1 MSGALPPSADSM
13 RSQAVADGTSTFKRI
28 GILRLSW
35 PLLVVTLVTL
45 LAVVAD
51 TVILSMGSAELNAA
65 VATANQLL
73 SVPYDLAVLFSIG
86 ALVVIAQLLGA
97 GRLAS
102 ARRATIIALRA
113 NTFLGL
119 IIAAVLAVL
128 GPWLVDLVHTP
139 SDLVDDSLIFL
150 YAVLGGVIFNS
161 FIVVATA
168 ILRAYGRTV
177 PILVIGILLNVVYL
191 VLQYVF
197 ILVLDMGAAGA
208 ALSTT
213 FARGGAVLV
222 VAWVVWRRT
231 GAHLFSKLPPREADT
246 GAGRMAQLSIPTVL
260 ENGLYNVGIL
270 VVVSFINVLGTD
282 AINAR
287 SYALT
292 LTALVTGV
300 VLALAQANET
310 IVGWDAGGH
319 QLAHAKRITLRTAAW
334 AAGLSA
340 LFATFLW
347 LGADAVL
354 SIFGPSPEVLAGA
367 REVLLLSIV
376 LLPLSAV
383 TAVAYGALRSTGD
396 VVIPMV
402 YSIASSTVILVP
414 LAWLF
419 VGIFGWGLAGSWWAL
434 ILTEAV
440 KSLLLLSRWLR
451 GRWASHPSVIGDFDP
466 EAEAEQSADR
476 DSHSHTPGVSA

>member
-1 MSGALPPSADSM
+1 MNDATPPSTSPGIADPAPGPAIVF
-13 RSQAVADGTSTFKRI
+13 RRV

-51 TVILSMGSAELNAA
+51 TVILSMGSPELNAA

-73 SVPYDLAVLFSIG
+73 SIPYDLAVLFSIG
-86 ALVVIAQLLGA
+86 ALVVIAQQLGA
-97 GRLAS
+97 GRLES

-113 NTFLGL
+113 NTVLGL
-119 IIAAVLAVL
+119 AIAAVLAVL
-128 GPWLVDLVHTP
+128 GPWLVGLVNTP
-139 SDLVDDSLIFL
+139 ADLVDDSLVFL
-150 YAVLGGVIFNS
+150 YAVLGGVVFNS

-197 ILVLDMGAAGA
+197 ILVLGMGAAGA

-213 FARGGAVLV
+213 LARGGAVLV
-222 VAWVVWRRT
+222 VAMVIWRRT
-231 GAHLFSKLPPREADT
+231 GVHLFSKLPPSEAAT
-246 GAGRMAQLSIPTVL
+246 GAGRMARLSIPTVL
-260 ENGLYNVGIL
+260 ENGVYNVGIIVL
-270 VVVSFINVLGTD
+270 VSFINILGTD

-310 IVGWDAGGH
+310 IVGWDAGGRR
-319 QLAHAKRITLRTAAW
+319 LAHAQRLTVRTAAW
-334 AAGLSA
+334 AVGLSV
-340 LFATFLW
+340 LFALLLW

-354 SIFGPSPEVLAGA
+354 SIFGPSPEVVAGA
-367 REVLLLSIV
+367 REVLLLSVV

-383 TAVAYGALRSTGD
+383 TAVVYGALRSTGD
-396 VVIPMV
+396 VVLPMISSIGTSVFVLIP
-402 YSIASSTVILVP
+402 S
-414 LAWLF
+414 AWLF
-419 VGIFGWGLAGSWWAL
+419 VGVFDGGLAGAWWSL
-434 ILTEAV
+434 ILAEAV
-440 KSLLLLSRWLR
+440 KALLLLSRWVR
-451 GRWASHPSVIGDFDP
+451 GRWANRTSAADDLRRDPPITRPS
-466 EAEAEQSADR
+466 A
-476 DSHSHTPGVSA
+476 